1 MADRRFRRLSLSL
14 LEALHVQQP
23 LKRTHKLKRALLEY
37 LLQEGKLKGY
47 IKDTC
52 PFCYAD

>member
-52 PFCYAD
+52 PFRYAD